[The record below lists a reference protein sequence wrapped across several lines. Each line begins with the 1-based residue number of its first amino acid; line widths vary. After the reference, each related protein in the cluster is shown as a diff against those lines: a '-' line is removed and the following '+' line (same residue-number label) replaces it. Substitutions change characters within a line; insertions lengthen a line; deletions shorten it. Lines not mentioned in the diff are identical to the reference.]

1 MGGCSYPLPAA
12 GLLANMCTEN
22 YLPWK
27 IYSAAFCFL
36 FVATVSLFSPF
47 KYQIEFMKIIGANNM
62 GREVLVM
69 TVESGRWR
77 ENLRLQPRLLAH
89 WRQGERE
96 RLPRTPVPVRG
107 MLCFWIGGPPVQA
120 SLDRFY
126 FCFDKKYKGTRE
138 IEFRT

>member
-1 MGGCSYPLPAA
+1 LLTPPFPHPAFREICA
-12 GLLANMCTEN
+12 QKSEN
-22 YLPWK
+22 YPFPERFTLLL
-27 IYSAAFCFL
+27 FVFL

-96 RLPRTPVPVRG
+96 RLPRTPVHDRG
-107 MLCFWIGGPPVQA
+107 ILCFWIGGPPVKA

-126 FCFDKKYKGTRE
+126 FCFDKTIKGN
-138 IEFRT
+138 